1 MGSAPRLRRTASH
14 TFHKETRLRARKA
27 LQEQVPKV
35 DGVSDLEFCL
45 LEDNPLAAILE
56 FAEEI
61 EDGLVLLG
69 SHGHGVIASVL
80 LGSVAEG
87 VVLKAEIPAL
97 IVAAPHRK

>member
-56 FAEEI
+56 FAE
-61 EDGLVLLG
+61 DGLVLLG
-69 SHGHGVIASVL
+69 SHGHGVIASIL

-87 VVLKAEIPAL
+87 VVRKAEIPAL